1 MEKYCSIC
9 KAKVSEEDAAILTL
23 GGFGNP
29 RYMCSLCEADF
40 DFATRSHSLDEISGA
55 MDRIGKKMSSS
66 RVDDAL
72 VLKTVREIMESAS
85 SRAEKIKSGEYDFSL
100 DEAKDGGEDYEIPE
114 ELLETEEDKETER
127 RESEKN
133 AKFEKISN
141 YICIA
146 AILAVFGYVVY
157 RLITTFIS

>member
-9 KAKVSEEDAAILTL
+9 KAQVSEEDAAILTL
-23 GGFGNP
+23 GGFGNT

-100 DEAKDGGEDYEIPE
+100 DDTKDEEADGEIPE
-114 ELLETEEDKETER
+114 ELLETEEDRETER
-127 RESEKN
+127 REAEKN

-146 AILAVFGYVVY
+146 AMLAAFGYVIY
-157 RLITTFIS
+157 RIFLTFIR